1 MAGIEVLVVGSGGR
15 EHALALGLSKS
26 DSISKVHCAPGN
38 AGTSMVA
45 VNHQVPSTDI
55 EGIVELAVELSVSL
69 VVVGPEA
76 PLVNGLSDRLR
87 ENSIPSFGPHSEGA
101 LLEGSKLHSKMVMQ
115 SLDVPTGSFLKVENL
130 DSIEDSL
137 ETFEPPWVIKRDV
150 LAGGK
155 GVTVTSSKEDAREAL
170 KSGIEIDGFVLIEE
184 HLSGEEAS
192 ILVIMDESGYV
203 MLPPSQDHKRV
214 GNNDTGPNTGG
225 MGAYAPAPL
234 VSPSVLAR
242 AREEIIE
249 PMHHYLRNSNTPYRG
264 CLYVGLMIDSE
275 GSPSVVEFNV
285 RLGDPEAQVTIPL
298 IQSDLGELLLAAA
311 EGRVAET
318 KVEFKPLHASTVV
331 LASEGYPGTVVTGRE
346 IDGWDSEIEEGLVMG
361 FVHLAGASMDESG
374 KLTSTGGRVLS
385 ATGLAPTL
393 GESLEVSYQIIES
406 ISLAGSHYREDIGF
420 RALPG

>member
-69 VVVGPEA
+69 VVIGPEA

-101 LLEGSKLHSKMVMQ
+101 LLEGSKFHSKMVMQ

-137 ETFEPPWVIKRDV
+137 QKFEPPWVIKRDV

-170 KSGIEIDGFVLIEE
+170 KYGVENDGFVLIEE

-275 GSPSVVEFNV
+275 GSPSVIEFNV

-393 GESLEVSYQIIES
+393 RESLEASYQIIES
-406 ISLAGSHYREDIGF
+406 ISLTGSHYREDIGF

>member
-26 DSISKVHCAPGN
+26 DSISKVHCTPGN

-45 VNHQVPSTDI
+45 VNHQVPDTDI
-55 EGIVELAVELSVSL
+55 EGIVDLAIELSVSL

-234 VSPSVLAR
+234 LSTSELAK

-249 PMHHYLRNSNTPYRG
+249 PMHHYLRNSSTPYRG
-264 CLYVGLMIDSE
+264 CLYVGVMIDSQ

-298 IQSDLGELLLAAA
+298 VQSDLGELLLAAA
-311 EGRVAET
+311 EGRISET
-318 KVEFKPLHASTVV
+318 DVEFKQLHASTVV
-331 LASEGYPGTVVTGRE
+331 LASEGYPGAVVSGRK
-346 IDGWDSEIEEGLVMG
+346 ICGWNTEIEEGLVRG
-361 FVHLAGASMDESG
+361 FVHLAGASMDEG
-374 KLTSTGGRVLS
+374 DKLTSNGGRVLS
-385 ATGLAPTL
+385 ATGLAPSL
-393 GESLEVSYQIIES
+393 RESLEASYQIIQG
-406 ISLAGSHYREDIGF
+406 ISLDGSHYREDIGF

>member
-69 VVVGPEA
+69 VVIGPEA

-115 SLDVPTGSFLKVENL
+115 SLDVPTGSFLKVGNL

-170 KSGIEIDGFVLIEE
+170 KYGIEIDGFVLIEE

-214 GNNDTGPNTGG
+214 VNNDTGPNTGG

-242 AREEIIE
+242 VREEIIE

-275 GSPSVVEFNV
+275 GSPSVIEFNV

-361 FVHLAGASMDESG
+361 FVHLAGASMDDSG

-393 GESLEVSYQIIES
+393 RESLEVSYQIIES
-406 ISLAGSHYREDIGF
+406 ISLTGSHYREDIGF

>member
-170 KSGIEIDGFVLIEE
+170 KSGIETDGFVLIEE

-393 GESLEVSYQIIES
+393 GESLEVSYQIIEG
-406 ISLAGSHYREDIGF
+406 IRLAGSHYREDIGF